1 MKSQQQA
8 DREEQQRIKNLVL
21 NYEMAN
27 DNETANTEGRY
38 WPMRAWLLRPTN
50 ADQTLVPE
58 KRTPPRDTRMDK
70 SAANRTA
77 FRSRKLQLSDVN
89 W

>member
-1 MKSQQQA
+1 MTMKLLILKVNT
-8 DREEQQRIKNLVL
+8 DRCKL
-21 NYEMAN
+21 
-27 DNETANTEGRY
+27 DGSTNT
-38 WPMRAWLLRPTN
+38 
-50 ADQTLVPE
+50 DQTLVPE

>member
-1 MKSQQQA
+1 MRSQQAA

-21 NYEMAN
+21 NYEAAN
-27 DNETANTEGRY
+27 EPEPTESMSLTY
-38 WPMRAWLLRPTN
+38 HFNPTPPN
-50 ADQTLVPE
+50 RNKAFE
-58 KRTPPRDTRMDK
+58 KRTSASQRVDK